1 MSEYSD
7 DIKKEAMKLL
17 KIDPSD
23 HVKIYEHLQRLQRE
37 KSDQKIVDAIYDCY
51 KEEREDIEKL
61 ANKIKD
67 KLYKYYPHLS
77 VEEYIAKVN
86 KYQKRY
92 EFSNEKKKMVIN
104 AIFGDKRPFMHEYG
118 KDMPYTQMSK
128 TLGYKPQNYNYST
141 GKMVVQQEDME
152 YLNAIIL
159 LNNSTKNLHNQLK
172 LQTFIYSFSET
183 ILQVTGVINR
193 NTTDI
198 YNCIHP
204 VIAALFFPRI
214 QYLEQRMIMASIAD
228 MVCKL
233 KEGIPFQTMPEIDL
247 YDDICRDPV
256 DNQCTNSDSVF
267 QNLLQRAKVQT
278 LLWNEILNL
287 RQGKYYNSNM
297 ITLMDALAA
306 CTKHNYAPDFT
317 YVKDCG
323 TIMRALFSAFSFRPI
338 NVVAMPEVSVYSNAL
353 PQINPCSVFTTIQ
366 MVNVIM
372 DPMID
377 NSNSQINL
385 AEYLESKPVLRQT
398 GHRLVQI
405 RQQKIQH
412 CYDVLTFYVP
422 RKQINPVVCLK
433 NKPYS
438 FTQIPIT
445 TAGFEK
451 VNTRCVSVLDDT
463 TTPGNVSAK
472 TITVGEDVFDLQSCV
487 VLETICPEIMDRQ
500 EVVAGCATVIHAKSD
515 NSSEDC
521 WLYYSPL
528 GLLTSGIE
536 PGDDESEKE
545 NMRKHTMAFGIKT
558 FCPMTAFDASDDT
571 SRGNLMDSVQKNGTL
586 YIYVSTEQ
594 RLGGCNTLLH
604 APVA

>member
-61 ANKIKD
+61 AKKIKE
-67 KLYKYYPHLS
+67 KMYLKYPNLS
-77 VEEYIAKVN
+77 VEEYIEKVN
-86 KYQKRY
+86 RYQKKY
-92 EFSNEKKKMVIN
+92 EFSNDKKKLIIN
-104 AIFGDKRPFMHEYG
+104 AIFVDKRPFMHEYG

-128 TLGYKPQNYNYST
+128 TLGYKPQNYSYST
-141 GKMVVQQEDME
+141 GKMTVQQEDME

-172 LQTFIYSFSET
+172 LQTFIYSFSDT
-183 ILQVTGVINR
+183 VLQYTGVINR
-193 NTTDI
+193 STTDI
-198 YNCIHP
+198 YNCVHP

-214 QYLEQRMIMASIAD
+214 QYIEQRMIMASIAD

-233 KEGIPFQTMPEIDL
+233 KEGIPFHTMPEIDL

-278 LLWNEILNL
+278 LLWNEVLNL

-297 ITLMDALAA
+297 ITLMDALTA

-323 TIMRALFSAFSFRPI
+323 TIMRALYSAFSFRPI
-338 NVVAMPEVSVYSNAL
+338 NVVAMPDVSVFSNAL

-372 DPMID
+372 DPLTD
-377 NSNSQINL
+377 SNDTSVDL
-385 AEYLESKPVLRQT
+385 KDYLQSKPVLRQT
-398 GHRLVQI
+398 GHTLVQM
-405 RQQKIQH
+405 RQQKIQS

-422 RKQINPVVCLK
+422 RKQINPIVCLK

-445 TAGFEK
+445 TAGFER
-451 VNTRCVSVLDDT
+451 VNSRCVCVLDLDT
-463 TTPGNVSAK
+463 TDPTKVTSK
-472 TITVGEDVFDLQSCV
+472 TIEVGQDEFNLQSCV
-487 VLETICPEIMDRQ
+487 VIETICPEIMGRQ
-500 EVVAGCATVIHAKSD
+500 EVVAGCATVIHTTAK
-515 NSSEDC
+515 EDPHCHC

-528 GLLTSGIE
+528 GLLTGHIE
-536 PGDDESEKE
+536 PPESEK
-545 NMRKHTMAFGIKT
+545 ASSYGIKT
-558 FCPMTAFDASDDT
+558 FCPITMFDTADEK
-571 SRGNLMDSVQKNGTL
+571 SRENLTDSVQKNGTL
-586 YIYVSTEQ
+586 YIYVSKEQ
-594 RLGGCNTLLH
+594 RLGGCNDLLH
-604 APVA
+604 APVK